1 MEYPFDKTAIPRS
14 GKTGYVALLG
24 RPNTGKSTF
33 LNTVLDRHLAAVS
46 SKPQTTRKYLLGIYT
61 DDDSQILFL
70 DAPGVHCAKIAI
82 DEAMN
87 KSIERVLDDADLLVC
102 MLDPTREP
110 GEEDAMTA
118 RRAQACGKPLVLAV
132 NKVDI
137 ATEEAISRHV
147 AFYHQYLPD
156 APVVQLVALQQDRIK
171 ELMDWLKANLPH
183 GVFLYDPDELTD
195 VYERDIAAEMI
206 REVLLT
212 ELKQEVPHCIAVT
225 VDTWKEQGNRI
236 QVGATLYIEREN
248 HKGIIIG
255 QGGRMIKRIRLESE
269 RKIGGFCGCR
279 VNLQL
284 FVKVAPDWRQRKQ
297 FLKDIKLME

>member
-1 MEYPFDKTAIPRS
+1 MDYPLEKLTPPRS

-46 SKPQTTRKYLLGIYT
+46 NKPQTTRKYLLGIYT

-82 DEAMN
+82 DEAMD
-87 KSIERVLDDADLLVC
+87 KSIERVLEDADVLVC

-110 GEEDAMTA
+110 GEEDGLTA
-118 RRAQACGKPLVLAV
+118 QRARKCRKPLVLAV

-137 ATEEAISRHV
+137 ASEEQIERQL
-147 AFYHQYLPD
+147 AFYRQYVPD
-156 APVVQLVALQQDRIK
+156 APVERLVALDREKLGGLMNRIK
-171 ELMDWLKANLPH
+171 SLLPQ
-183 GVFLYDPDELTD
+183 GVFLYEPDELTD

-206 REVLLT
+206 REVLLN

-225 VDTWKEQGNRI
+225 VDSWKETDKKIR
-236 QVGATLYIEREN
+236 VEATLYIEREN

-255 QGGRMIKRIRLESE
+255 QGGRMIKKIRTESTK
-269 RKIGGFCGCR
+269 KISEFCGCR
-279 VNLQL
+279 IDLQL